1 MLNLQALINRKIQA
15 RIKARTERR
24 AEGKR
29 PKIESLA
36 NLPLLDFVPRVTPRW
51 QRPKHLA
58 RVAELFERARRGERV
73 RALVSAP
80 PRHGKTEL
88 VLHAIPWYLAARQ
101 ADTVAYIAYGAQFAQ
116 GKSRLAR
123 GYARE
128 AGFRFSDE
136 FNTVAEWRNTQGGGC
151 IATGI
156 DGPLTGKGAHLLLVD
171 DPHKDR
177 VEAESP
183 HARDLVEE
191 WFRGTGLT
199 RLEPNG
205 SAIVFQQR
213 WVADDLIGRLHAA
226 TEEHWE
232 YINLPALYDPETG
245 EADDENGV
253 PLWPERWSLEALNAL
268 RLEVGEY
275 NWASQYGGNPR
286 PRGGRVYQRDPMRYA
301 EPDLDDALLVLSID
315 GAGTEDTRAD
325 FTAAV
330 AQAIK
335 GHGHTQTSDIL
346 EVWQDQLT
354 PEHCAPKLLEFQQR
368 RGGGALHIEATRDGK
383 AIATA
388 LLAIEPELHIILVP
402 VVGDKFVRAQS
413 SAAAWNQGRIRVPAH
428 APWLTPFLAQ
438 VSRFTGV
445 GSMKDDMV
453 DAFTLGWNLVA
464 EAPPIQEAAM
474 PPVQPPTN
482 DDRDASFF
490 AER

>member
-1 MLNLQALINRKIQA
+1 MINLQALINQRLRERLKAKEARKAEA
-15 RIKARTERR
+15 R
-24 AEGKR
+24 R
-29 PKIESLA
+29 PRVEDLA
-36 NLPLLDFVPRVTPRW
+36 ALPLLDYVPRVTPRW

-88 VLHAIPWYLAARQ
+88 VLHAIPWYVGGCPAH
-101 ADTVAYIAYGAQFAQ
+101 TVAYVAYGAQFAH

-128 AGFRFSDE
+128 AGFRFSPD
-136 FNTVAEWRNTQGGGC
+136 FDTIAEWRNTAGGGC

-156 DGPLTGKGAHLLLVD
+156 DGPLTGKGCHLLLVD

-177 VEAESP
+177 PEAESP

-199 RLEPNG
+199 RLEPGG

-213 WVADDLIGRLHAA
+213 WVADDLIGRLEAA
-226 TEEHWE
+226 TDEHWE
-232 YINLPALYDPETG
+232 YVNLPALMDPETG
-245 EADDENGV
+245 EQDDENGV
-253 PLWPERWSLEALNAL
+253 PLWPERWSREALLAL
-268 RLEVGEY
+268 KLEVGEY

-286 PRGGRVYQRDPMRYA
+286 PRGGRVYQRDPARYVD
-301 EPDLDDALLVLSID
+301 PNLDDAYLVLSVD

-330 AQAIK
+330 AQAIR

-354 PEHCAPKLLEFQQR
+354 PERAAPKLYEFQQR

-383 AIATA
+383 AIARA
-388 LLAIEPELHIILVP
+388 LWAIEPNLVIELVT

-413 SAAAWNQGRIRVPAH
+413 SAAAWNQGRVRVPAH
-428 APWLTPFLAQ
+428 APWLADFLSQ
-438 VSRFTGV
+438 VSKFTGV
-445 GSMKDDMV
+445 GSTKDDMV
-453 DAFTLGWNLVA
+453 DAFSLGWNLIA
-464 EAPPIQEAAM
+464 EGPVTEEATT
-474 PPVQPPTN
+474 PPPTEPE
-482 DDRDASFF
+482 DDSRSLSAFAS
-490 AER
+490 R